1 MTAYFLLVQA
11 LNYFLFNCQTNLCSP
26 IASFFAQILSHITF
40 LLQPISTMPSR
51 CSAPNCRSGY
61 DGEDPI
67 PVFKMRE
74 EFSDEEKDQWR
85 KFLHRADSS
94 SLKHI
99 YFCAKH
105 FQPWEVVLPEDWI
118 YIVSFEF
125 V

>member
-1 MTAYFLLVQA
+1 M
-11 LNYFLFNCQTNLCSP
+11 
-26 IASFFAQILSHITF
+26 
-40 LLQPISTMPSR
+40 
-51 CSAPNCRSGY
+51 
-61 DGEDPI
+61 E
-67 PVFKMRE
+67 
-74 EFSDEEKDQWR
+74 

-105 FQPWEVVLPEDWI
+105 FQPWEVIYTCEVVLPEDWI

>member
-1 MTAYFLLVQA
+1 MPKY
-11 LNYFLFNCQTNLCSP
+11 C
-26 IASFFAQILSHITF
+26 HIFTF
-40 LLQPISTMPSR
+40 LLQPISTMLTR

-74 EFSDEEKDQWR
+74 EFSDEEKDQWS
-85 KFLHRADSS
+85 KFLHRADS

-105 FQPWEVVLPEDWI
+105 FHHGKFYTPVKLYYLKTGSI
-118 YIVSFEF
+118 L
-125 V
+125 